1 MTFLFVGFFTSLITC
16 LLLIRYKNIHAH
28 LSGDHQAGPQKMH
41 QGSTPRIGG
50 LAIFLSILAMWI
62 TQLLIDPSQLIWPP
76 FFVLALPVFLIGLY
90 EDISKHVGVKVR
102 LFAAM
107 ISAIL
112 VGYFLNIWITRLDI
126 YLIDSIIAIPMV
138 SILLTVIAI
147 SGVANAYNI
156 IDGFNG
162 LASAVGMIALL
173 AIAYVAFKVG
183 DLYILRISFAMI
195 AAILGF
201 FIWNYPRGL
210 IFLGDGGAYLIGFWV
225 ASSSIYLVAKYPEVS
240 AWFALL
246 VNAYPVME
254 TLFTM
259 WRRKIHQG
267 KSPGLP
273 DAAHF
278 HSLIYRRVMKWANI
292 NDGNLYLANAK
303 TSPYL
308 WILSSLAVFP
318 AMIFWSNTLA
328 LQIFAVLFCL
338 FYLWI
343 YRCLVTFK
351 TPKFIPRTK
360 KGE

>member
-1 MTFLFVGFFTSLITC
+1 MVYLFVGFFTSLITC
-16 LLLIRYKNIHAH
+16 LLLIRYQNTHVH
-28 LSGDHQAGPQKMH
+28 LSGDDESGPQKVH

-50 LAIFLSILAMWI
+50 LAIFLAVLAMWL
-62 TQLLIDPSQLIWPP
+62 TQFIIDPSLLIWPP
-76 FFVLALPVFLIGLY
+76 FFALALPVFLMGLF
-90 EDISKHVGVKVR
+90 EDISKRVSVKIR
-102 LFAAM
+102 LLAGM
-107 ISAIL
+107 VSAIL
-112 VGYFLNIWITRLDI
+112 AGYFLNIWISRLDLS
-126 YLIDSIIAIPMV
+126 LIDSVVAIPAI

-173 AIAYVAFKVG
+173 AIAYVGLKVG
-183 DLYILRISFAMI
+183 DYYIIRISFAMI

-201 FIWNYPRGL
+201 FIWNYPKGL
-210 IFLGDGGAYLIGFWV
+210 IFLGDGGAYLIGFWI
-225 ASSSIYLVAKYPEVS
+225 ATSSVYLVSKHPEVS

-267 KSPGLP
+267 KNPGLP

-278 HSLIYRRVMKWANI
+278 HSLIYRRVMKWAHI
-292 NDGNLYLANAK
+292 NQGSLYLANAK

-318 AMIFWSNTLA
+318 AMVFWNNTLA
-328 LQIFAVLFCL
+328 LQIFTVLFCL
-338 FYLWI
+338 SYLWI
-343 YRCLVTFK
+343 YRRLVTFK
-351 TPKFIPRTK
+351 TPKFIPPAK
-360 KGE
+360 